1 MSEQKKYNRTKKPV
15 NIYLNPKLYEA
26 LNLYCQD
33 NNVLKTELVAL
44 LLMKFFNDVER
55 LSNEVKTLIN
65 DVNGEDLLSKFSPYK
80 SETLNVPELFDI
92 WEKIVIQE
100 FGNVPSSMIRLLIE
114 NPDMGEKSDEMIQ
127 KDDS

>member
-1 MSEQKKYNRTKKPV
+1 MSKQKKYNRTKKPV

-55 LSNEVKTLIN
+55 LSTEVKTLIN

-80 SETLNVPELFDI
+80 SETLSVPELFDI

-100 FGNVPSSMIRLLIE
+100 FGNIPSSMIRFLIE
-114 NPDMGEKSDEMIQ
+114 NPDTGEKGYEMIQ